1 MSIKWADGK
10 DLLIIH
16 RYFAVVESICKGS
29 FHLSKNRSSQNN
41 MTPKEDRPSSSAQG
55 VISTSPMSSSGKAKT
70 EARIIGSAVAGVS
83 ELALF
88 HPVDTIAKRLMST

>member
-1 MSIKWADGK
+1 
-10 DLLIIH
+10 
-16 RYFAVVESICKGS
+16 
-29 FHLSKNRSSQNN
+29 
-41 MTPKEDRPSSSAQG
+41 MTPKEDRPSSSTQG
-55 VISTSPMSSSGKAKT
+55 VVSTSPMSSSGKAKT